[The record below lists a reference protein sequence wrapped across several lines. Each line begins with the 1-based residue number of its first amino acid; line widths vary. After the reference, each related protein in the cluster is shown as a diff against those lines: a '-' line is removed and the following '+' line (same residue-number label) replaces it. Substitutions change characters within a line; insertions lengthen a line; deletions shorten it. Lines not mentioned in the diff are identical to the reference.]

1 MRQMQILKCFICNQ
15 YFGMF
20 VHPVINLVER
30 ILYNATFMNFVS
42 QYFRLREIYDF
53 LKHNVQSAM

>member
-20 VHPVINLVER
+20 VHSVINLVLR